1 MIGMEQM
8 IEQSELVKQI
18 RDIFSKCKYVDYVW
32 DGEVDSPVNEFDEEF
47 AIIRLVELF
56 QSLLT
61 NATKQS
67 MNEGQ

>member
-1 MIGMEQM
+1 M

-18 RDIFSKCKYVDYVW
+18 RDIFSSCKYVDYVW
-32 DGEVDSPVNEFDEEF
+32 DGQVDSPIDEFDEEF

-61 NATKQS
+61 DTTKQT
-67 MNEGQ
+67 MNEGR